1 MIDDARAAVSSA
13 CRSRSCIRSP
23 CTEFSQSW
31 WRVADQDRIRIEIGF
46 DGGQVMSA
54 YVQTCGCGRR
64 SSRRSAAPRAA
75 RAQIEAEDGRYTI
88 SLARVVYVK
97 RYSREG
103 RVGFSGG

>member
-1 MIDDARAAVSSA
+1 MA
-13 CRSRSCIRSP
+13 
-23 CTEFSQSW
+23 E
-31 WRVADQDRIRIEIGF
+31 DRIRIEIGF

-54 YVQTCGCGRR
+54 YVQTAVADEIER
-64 SSRRSAAPRAA
+64 SLDGSAGGT
-75 RAQIEAEDGRYTI
+75 AQIEAEDGRYTI